1 MPIQEPG
8 FTDIAHVDSSVEV
21 CATVSLQV
29 GGTGE
34 GLTTGGVAADV
45 WSINRMNS
53 SVLKQKKVGWEFPPT
68 PPAFP
73 HQGHLHGN
81 RSHD

>member
-34 GLTTGGVAADV
+34 GLEE
-45 WSINRMNS
+45 NRI
-53 SVLKQKKVGWEFPPT
+53 SVCFLSDFCV
-68 PPAFP
+68 
-73 HQGHLHGN
+73 L
-81 RSHD
+81 